1 VTAEQGTEDGMA
13 ADVGS
18 SPLPP
23 PVTGATSSSAPPF
36 TETPSSRKVP
46 GFVSAIPRALNRV
59 PELAAAVPRAATSL
73 PRAVGSLYERA
84 IDRVLARPYQVA
96 TADEARAL
104 LDDPETI
111 DVSAFADQIQQ
122 IAIVAVPIMRRVA
135 VFRRLPG
142 MKKVPWVLSIVTV
155 ANVSRAIRQGVR
167 EVQVVGSYLGSRLH
181 AATGEPPDHELVK
194 HLTVQLYLSPT
205 RRPRVNP
212 DERVEALKLFR
223 RWMLYGLVGRT
234 TNKSAV
240 RAVSAVERLDVGAVL
255 AAHGR

>member
-1 VTAEQGTEDGMA
+1 MA
-13 ADVGS
+13 TDVGS
-18 SPLPP
+18 SALPP
-23 PVTGATSSSAPPF
+23 PSAGTVPSSSTPTSGEAAPA
-36 TETPSSRKVP
+36 RRVP

-59 PELAAAVPRAATSL
+59 PEFAAAVPRAATSL

-84 IDRVLARPYQVA
+84 IDRVLARPYQVG

-135 VFRRLPG
+135 MFRRLPG
-142 MKKVPWVLSIVTV
+142 VKKVPWVLSIVTV

-167 EVQVVGSYLGSRLH
+167 EVQVIGSYVGSRLH
-181 AATGEPPDHELVK
+181 AATGQPADPELVK

-205 RRPRVNP
+205 RRPRVDP
-212 DERVEALKLFR
+212 EERVPAVKLIR
-223 RWMLYGLVGRT
+223 RWMLYGLMGRT

-240 RAVSAVERLDVGAVL
+240 RAVAAVERMDVRSVL